1 VDTDCSRTARVAV
14 LLVVLLLG
22 SVPAFG
28 QGADG
33 RFSERRSSHFVL
45 RQDVA
50 LDQYHGTGGALEFE
64 RTVLDVLEAGHD
76 ALEAEY
82 GLRAPSLLEVTVWDP
97 ALFDQRF
104 AGLFRFPAAGFYGGT
119 IHVRGA
125 VLVTNRLRRT
135 LHHELVHA
143 SLDAA
148 APSLVLP
155 SWLNEGLSEW
165 FESRAAGSRGRLSP
179 QAWAALEYA
188 AQTGALPSL
197 AHLGAPS
204 LGHLDPARARLAYFY
219 SHGVVDHVARKRGGD
234 VLRRLVRELVRTGDV
249 QRAFRKAAKGTPE
262 DFEAAFRRELGVR

>member
-1 VDTDCSRTARVAV
+1 MDRERSRTARVAA
-14 LLVVLLLG
+14 LLVALLLG
-22 SVPAFG
+22 PAPAFG

-50 LDQYHGTGGALEFE
+50 LDQYHGAGGALEFE
-64 RTVLDVLEAGHD
+64 RMVLDVLEAGHD

-82 GLRAPSLLEVTVWDP
+82 GLRAPGLLEVSVWDP

-125 VLVTNRLRRT
+125 VAVTNPLRRT

-148 APSLVLP
+148 APSLALP
-155 SWLNEGLSEW
+155 AWLNEGLSEW
-165 FESRAAGSRGRLSP
+165 FESRTAGARGRLSP
-179 QAWAALEYA
+179 QAWAALEHA
-188 AQTGALPSL
+188 GRAGALPSL
-197 AHLGAPS
+197 AQLGSRS
-204 LGHLDPARARLAYFY
+204 LSQLDPARASLAYFY
-219 SHGVVDHVARKRGGD
+219 SHGVVDHVARRRGGD

-249 QRAFRKAAKGTPE
+249 QRAFRKAARGTPQE
-262 DFEAAFRRELGVR
+262 FEVAFRRELGVR